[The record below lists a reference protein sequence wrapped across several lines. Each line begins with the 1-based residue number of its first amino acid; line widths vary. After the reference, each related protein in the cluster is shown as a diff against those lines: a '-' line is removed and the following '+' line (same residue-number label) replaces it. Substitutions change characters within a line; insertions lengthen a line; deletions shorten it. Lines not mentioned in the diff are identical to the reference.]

1 MRRGPGLAALDRSAA
16 TSQQYNSL
24 SSELTSSQ
32 LTELH
37 AQLDT
42 FSSALRNFAA
52 RHRGDIKRDANFRH
66 AFQQMCAAIGVDPL
80 GGRAGP
86 GGLVKM
92 WNDVLGLGDWQYELG
107 IQIIDVCVSTRPYN
121 GGLIRLDDLIRAVM
135 HSRGKKQGE
144 EGEITEEDI
153 VRSIAVLK
161 PLGSGYEVIDVAGTK
176 MVRSVPRELDTDTSI
191 VLGFLSASSSATS
204 LAALVD
210 GVGNRF
216 VTEDSLLAP
225 QPSLS
230 KPVWSRQRARAILDD
245 LSLGQGILWI
255 DEQAHPARY
264 YTILGQDAGA
274 FNASA

>member
-16 TSQQYNSL
+16 TSLQYNSL

-52 RHRGDIKRDANFRH
+52 RHRGDIKRDASFRH

-86 GGLVKM
+86 GGLGNLGRM

-121 GGLIRLDDLIRAVM
+121 GGLIRMDDLIRAVM
-135 HSRGKKQGE
+135 HSRGKKEGE
-144 EGEITEEDI
+144 EGDITEEDV

-161 PLGSGYEVIDVAGTK
+161 PLGSGYEVIDIAGTK
-176 MVRSVPRELDTDTSI
+176 MVRSVPKELDTDTSV
-191 VLGFLSASSSATS
+191 VLGLLSSSSSST
-204 LAALVD
+204 AAFND
-210 GVGNRF
+210 AVGNRY
-216 VTEDSLLAP
+216 VTEDGLLDPCPELA
-225 QPSLS
+225 
-230 KPVWSRQRARAILDD
+230 KGKWTRQRARAILDD

-264 YTILGQDAGA
+264 YSLLGLGAGLTA
-274 FNASA
+274 